1 MSTRSRVFLLS
12 TVLAADLLFFI
23 IIGQY
28 YPEYFTK
35 ILNSLPWGNEVEAA
49 LIIIGGLLI
58 AIVCALLLFRILLK
72 NLREVLG

>member
-1 MSTRSRVFLLS
+1 MSNRSRVFLLS
-12 TVLAADLLFFI
+12 TVLAVDLLFFI

-28 YPEYFTK
+28 YPEYFTM
-35 ILNSLPWGNEVEAA
+35 ILDSLPWGNEVEAA
-49 LIIIGGLLI
+49 LIIIGGLLV